1 MTHVELHR
9 IGHTGLFV
17 HDEGNTARIPCKRH
31 VLPRPLHDI
40 ISVDVRIR
48 PQDVGPLYTQGI
60 SGHEVADVYLRPGL
74 IVDYYA

>member
-9 IGHTGLFV
+9 IGHTDLFV
-17 HDEGNTARIPCKRH
+17 HGEGNTARIPYKRH
-31 VLPRPLHDI
+31 VLPSQLRDI

-48 PQDVGPLYTQGI
+48 PQNVGPLYTQGI
-60 SGHEVADVYLRPGL
+60 SGHEVDDVYLRPGL